1 LKPVNVH
8 NTNKW
13 ISFLILE
20 STKRKKHVTSKKKH
34 KQRKHELKMGNHTD
48 SQNSLRSN
56 DGSDETGSTPT
67 SPEVSVSFIISM
79 EALIG
84 LVQG

>member
-1 LKPVNVH
+1 V
-8 NTNKW
+8 

-20 STKRKKHVTSKKKH
+20 STKRKKHVNSKKKQ
-34 KQRKHELKMGNHTD
+34 KQRKHELKMGNHTE

-67 SPEVSVSFIISM
+67 SPEVAVSFIISM

>member
-1 LKPVNVH
+1 M
-8 NTNKW
+8 
-13 ISFLILE
+13 ISFLISE
-20 STKRKKHVTSKKKH
+20 STKRKKDVTSKKKH

-79 EALIG
+79 EALINRIGQALIG
-84 LVQG
+84 LVLG